1 MTMYEYMKET
11 VVMCAFIMIITMDLW
26 FIGYLAVSLVKW
38 VRKKLR
44 GKDAPQE
51 EAEAAETE

>member
-1 MTMYEYMKET
+1 MYEYMKET
-11 VVMCAFIMIITMDLW
+11 VVMYAFILIITMDLW

>member
-1 MTMYEYMKET
+1 MYEYMKET
-11 VVMCAFIMIITMDLW
+11 VVMCAFILIITMDLW
-26 FIGYLAVSLVKW
+26 FIGYLAVSLVKR

-51 EAEAAETE
+51 EAKAAETE